1 MQPDKLL
8 SIIEA
13 MAYARE
19 RHHWELSRWKL
30 NQLIDA
36 GTIATYPMLD
46 NRKKGIRP
54 ADVDTYIAQYQPQP
68 ANLGKYTGMQLLVRK
83 NSRSDHITK
92 YYLYQ
97 DEEGIVHFVIT
108 GEGGV
113 ELERTM
119 SLDDAVWLGL
129 IETATE

>member
-54 ADVDTYIAQYQPQP
+54 ADIDAYIAQYQPKP
-68 ANLGKYTGMQLLVRK
+68 ADLGAYTGMQLLVRK

-92 YYLYQ
+92 YYLYRD
-97 DEEGIVHFVIT
+97 DEDICHFVIT

-119 SLDDAVWLGL
+119 SLDDAVLLGL
-129 IETATE
+129 IETVTE

>member
-8 SIIEA
+8 SIVEA

-19 RHHWELSRWKL
+19 RHRWELSRWKL
-30 NQLIDA
+30 NQLITLH
-36 GTIATYPMLD
+36 TIATYPMLD

-54 ADVDTYIAQYQPQP
+54 ADIDAYIAQYQPKP
-68 ANLGKYTGMQLLVRK
+68 ADLRAYTGMQLLVRK

-92 YYLYQ
+92 YYLYRD
-97 DEEGIVHFVIT
+97 DEDICHFVIT

-119 SLDDAVWLGL
+119 SLDDAVLLGL
-129 IETATE
+129 IEAR

>member
-1 MQPDKLL
+1 MEPNKLL

-13 MAYARE
+13 MAYARKQ
-19 RHHWELSRWKL
+19 HCWELSRWKL

-36 GTIATYPMLD
+36 GAIATYPMLD

-54 ADVDTYIAQYQPQP
+54 ADIDTYIAQYHPIR
-68 ANLGKYTGMQLLVRK
+68 ADLGKYTGMQLLVRK
-83 NSRSDHITK
+83 NSHSDHITK

-97 DEEGIVHFVIT
+97 DDEDICHFVIT

-119 SLDDAVWLGL
+119 SLDDAVWIGL
-129 IETATE
+129 IETDSM

>member
-1 MQPDKLL
+1 MEPNKLL

-13 MAYARE
+13 MAYARKQ
-19 RHHWELSRWKL
+19 HHWELTRWKL
-30 NQLIDA
+30 NQLINA
-36 GTIATYPMLD
+36 GAIATYPMLD

-54 ADVDTYIAQYQPQP
+54 EDIDAYIAQYQPIR
-68 ANLGKYTGMQLLVRK
+68 ADLTKYASMHVLVRK
-83 NSRSDHITK
+83 NSKSDHITK
-92 YYLYQ
+92 YYLYLYQ
-97 DEEGIVHFVIT
+97 DICHFVIT

-129 IETATE
+129 IETDSM